1 MPLSERLSDIPLLIK
16 YFSKKISEN
25 YNIKNLDIDENNSY
39 ILNHQWH
46 GNVRELRNTIER
58 LLILGDNPIN
68 IKNIES
74 FI

>member
-1 MPLSERLSDIPLLIK
+1 MLQEHTWK
-16 YFSKKISEN
+16 
-25 YNIKNLDIDENNSY
+25 
-39 ILNHQWH
+39 